1 MNWATRPGCH
11 VDRLACAWLIRRFID
26 PAAQFVFVEDA
37 DGAPTDAI
45 LFDMRGVQLSHHGG
59 SCTFE
64 TFLSVYGLSDEA
76 LIDISRIVHEADLAD
91 ELFDA
96 PEAPGLDAL
105 LTGLGLSHS
114 DEEMLDLGYKLFD
127 GLYALRRRAN
137 DTTSRLLER
146 S

>member
-1 MNWATRPGCH
+1 MKWVTRPSCH

-26 PAAQFVFVEDA
+26 PAAQFVFAEDT
-37 DGAPTDAI
+37 DDAPPDAI
-45 LFDMRGVQLSHHGG
+45 PFDMRGVQLSHHGN

-64 TFLSVYGLSDEA
+64 TFLSRYRLSDQA
-76 LIDISRIVHEADLAD
+76 LIDISRIVHQADLAD

-96 PEAPGLDAL
+96 PEALGLDAL

-127 GLYALRRRAN
+127 GLYAVRTTAN
-137 DTTSRLLER
+137 NTTSRLLER

>member
-1 MNWATRPGCH
+1 MKWATRPGCH
-11 VDRLACAWLIRRFID
+11 VDRLASAWLIRRFID
-26 PAAQFVFVEDA
+26 LEAQFVFVEDP
-37 DGAPTDAI
+37 DDAPPDAI
-45 LFDMRGVQLSHHGG
+45 PFDMRGVQLSHHGN

-64 TFLSVYGLSDEA
+64 TFLARYELSDQA

-105 LTGLGLSHS
+105 LTGLALSHS

-127 GLYALRRRAN
+127 GLYAVRTTAN